1 MPRRRT
7 DDGGDPPVLFALPD
21 PRAGRHERS
30 VNQAIRRGQ
39 REAIIDATLDS
50 GLASLAR
57 GLARAADVAESAK
70 NPWAVAAVAREL
82 RETLIRLRLD
92 PASRGAD
99 RDAWDDFL
107 SALNE
112 PAGAG
117 PVGDPPQP

>member
-1 MPRRRT
+1 MTRRRSE
-7 DDGGDPPVLFALPD
+7 DPPPLFVLPD

-39 REAIIDATLDS
+39 RDQVIDAHLDG

-57 GLARAADVAESAK
+57 GLARAADVAEQAK
-70 NPWAVAAVAREL
+70 NPWAMAAVAREL
-82 RETLIRLRLD
+82 RETLTRLRLD

-107 SALNE
+107 AAINDE
-112 PAGAG
+112 PAGTR
-117 PVGDPPQP
+117 PLGDPPPA